1 MIIAVA
7 VVRVMQMAVHDV
19 IDVVAVR
26 HGFMAAAVAVQM
38 ARFVAR
44 ALMRRA
50 AFRIL
55 GAHFEAMLIVVAFVR
70 MMQMPVVQVID
81 VAVVLNRGVTAAR
94 AMRVIG
100 MIVLDVFGCHNAPQ
114 CN

>member
-1 MIIAVA
+1 
-7 VVRVMQMAVHDV
+7 
-19 IDVVAVR
+19 
-26 HGFMAAAVAVQM
+26 
-38 ARFVAR
+38 
-44 ALMRRA
+44 
-50 AFRIL
+50 
-55 GAHFEAMLIVVAFVR
+55 
-70 MMQMPVVQVID
+70 